1 MRRLRAAPEGGS
13 EAAVETSAP
22 EPVDLAPEP
31 IEEVT
36 PVEVEE
42 EIEVPEVFDWN
53 GEFDSLRS
61 ADWLHGLNDNQRDA
75 ILKGVEDKYQNWQR
89 GYTGKYQEL
98 AKQRREADDM
108 LKEVRD
114 QEVRVQRWLNGD
126 INPMVEKQREVDEMK
141 VAHKAA
147 LRALRREAEEA
158 HEKAVRSHGAKM
170 EEAARERD
178 KAVQEYKQVQTQM
191 ETFEN
196 QQTESQVDALEK
208 WLIKEHNDIY
218 DNDEA
223 FDEFCDLARANVPPE
238 RAIQMLRGIYPK
250 EVVAPEPEPVRP
262 KLSGAFLCLS
272 QLTQSSLTH
281 RPQDTLSRCTTG
293 RPNRKKTTDNY
304 SSCAHCSVSCCAS
317 HTAIIQMDRVTNS
330 NSSTRRR
337 RNVHYLHRNGYSSNI
352 TRRSVIVCDPH
363 RTYTLKSYGCIS
375 DLNRNKVT
383 IHTFDAKNITFSNCL
398 VTVYCKSLRSVLSH
412 TRINLRL
419 LKSCTSHFSLQPLMG
434 VSVPQ
439 GDFNTQSRAAQLY
452 HFFFGRSRTVPL
464 RSVREVPSGILPDA
478 PGAPGVR
485 D

>member
-1 MRRLRAAPEGGS
+1 MWNEDNEAVETVSAEAAPEGGS

-75 ILKGVEDKYQNWQR
+75 ILKGIEGKYQNWQR

-98 AKQRREADDM
+98 AKQRREADEI

-114 QEVRVQRWLNGD
+114 QEIRVQRWLNGD
-126 INPMVEKQREVDEMK
+126 INPMVEKQREIDEMK

-158 HEKAVRSHGAKM
+158 HEKAVRSHGEKM

-178 KAVQEYKQVQTQM
+178 KAVQEYKQVQAQM

-250 EVVAPEPEPVRP
+250 EVVAPEPEPVP
-262 KLSGAFLCLS
+262 EPTPEPVPDGMKLMNMG
-272 QLTQSSLTH
+272 
-281 RPQDTLSRCTTG
+281 PDTAAATEGGDPRSFEDIMDGL
-293 RPNRKKTTDNY
+293 RK
-304 SSCAHCSVSCCAS
+304 SAM
-317 HTAIIQMDRVTNS
+317 IEQE
-330 NSSTRRR
+330 
-337 RNVHYLHRNGYSSNI
+337 L
-352 TRRSVIVCDPH
+352 
-363 RTYTLKSYGCIS
+363 L
-375 DLNRNKVT
+375 
-383 IHTFDAKNITFSNCL
+383 
-398 VTVYCKSLRSVLSH
+398 LR
-412 TRINLRL
+412 
-419 LKSCTSHFSLQPLMG
+419 
-434 VSVPQ
+434 
-439 GDFNTQSRAAQLY
+439 
-452 HFFFGRSRTVPL
+452 
-464 RSVREVPSGILPDA
+464 
-478 PGAPGVR
+478 
-485 D
+485 

>member
-1 MRRLRAAPEGGS
+1 MWNEDNEAVETVSAEAAPEGGS

-250 EVVAPEPEPVRP
+250 EVVAPEPEPVP
-262 KLSGAFLCLS
+262 EPTPEPVPDGMKLMNMG
-272 QLTQSSLTH
+272 
-281 RPQDTLSRCTTG
+281 PDTAAATEGGDPRSFEDIMDGL
-293 RPNRKKTTDNY
+293 RK
-304 SSCAHCSVSCCAS
+304 SAM
-317 HTAIIQMDRVTNS
+317 IEQE
-330 NSSTRRR
+330 
-337 RNVHYLHRNGYSSNI
+337 L
-352 TRRSVIVCDPH
+352 
-363 RTYTLKSYGCIS
+363 L
-375 DLNRNKVT
+375 
-383 IHTFDAKNITFSNCL
+383 
-398 VTVYCKSLRSVLSH
+398 LR
-412 TRINLRL
+412 
-419 LKSCTSHFSLQPLMG
+419 
-434 VSVPQ
+434 
-439 GDFNTQSRAAQLY
+439 
-452 HFFFGRSRTVPL
+452 
-464 RSVREVPSGILPDA
+464 
-478 PGAPGVR
+478 
-485 D
+485 